1 MSREPRCPAR
11 LRSKPIAKRHSRE
24 SWTAPGTADALGP
37 RDPREEAA
45 YVELA
50 ALQDGETLADYGHVP
65 LVELAKRYGN
75 RFTSDAPVN

>member
-1 MSREPRCPAR
+1 
-11 LRSKPIAKRHSRE
+11 
-24 SWTAPGTADALGP
+24 
-37 RDPREEAA
+37 
-45 YVELA
+45 VELA